1 MARFNYKELNQQMQR
16 LAQIA
21 SDCPDKLPGEIT
33 SFLSAQRKLPPECA
47 DVIFWILAHDVAPG
61 GAVRCFDWYVLH
73 DVYQKLTVEHEN
85 MPTIIL
91 AYLRRHP
98 AVESEELVDF
108 LWFAVLYQLALQN
121 AWMLSCVDRLELFRA
136 FIENMTIYATHVIRP
151 EAWND
156 EDIVLF
162 TPELRAVYHV
172 NRAYEYLEQGDLVG
186 YTNYLDLA
194 AEDCPDLQS
203 CLDTL
208 KELPERKELPL
219 SGMTQPEIQALALRH
234 IAEIKQAFQNENW
247 LKTAELV
254 KQFDREGFEA
264 GGDFELLN
272 IQCQL
277 AQRGLLW

>member
-1 MARFNYKELNQQMQR
+1 MERYDYKELNQQMQR

-21 SDCPDKLPGEIT
+21 FDCPGELSEEIT
-33 SFLSAQRKLPPECA
+33 AFLSSRRKLPPECA
-47 DVIFWILAHDVAPG
+47 DVIFWILTHDIDPV
-61 GAVRCFDWYVLH
+61 GAVRCFDWYTLH

-85 MPTIIL
+85 MPAIIL
-91 AYLRRHP
+91 EYLRRHP
-98 AVESEELVDF
+98 TVESEELSDF
-108 LWFAVLYQLALQN
+108 LWFASLYRLAVQN
-121 AWMLSCVDRLELFRA
+121 AWQLSCVDRLELFRA
-136 FIENMTIYATHVIRP
+136 FIENMAVYALHAIRP

-156 EDIVLF
+156 EDIDLF
-162 TPELRAVYHV
+162 IPEVRAAYHV
-172 NRAYEYLEQGDLVG
+172 NRAYECLEQDDLASYSDYLE
-186 YTNYLDLA
+186 LA

-208 KELPERKELPL
+208 KELPARKESPL
-219 SGMTQPEIQALALRH
+219 SGMTQAEIQAYALQR
-234 IAEIKQAFQNENW
+234 IAGIKEAFRSEDW

-264 GGDFELLN
+264 GGDFELLH